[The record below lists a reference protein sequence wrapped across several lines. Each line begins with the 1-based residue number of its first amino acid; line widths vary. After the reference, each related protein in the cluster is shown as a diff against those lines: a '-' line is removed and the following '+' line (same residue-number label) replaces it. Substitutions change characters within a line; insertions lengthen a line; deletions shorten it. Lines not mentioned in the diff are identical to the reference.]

1 MPVVVT
7 ILMTVIIEYDHLCSH
22 LFVNTFVQG
31 SVGDERVEG
40 GNNNNNKNNNSDKS
54 NDNDYDVKT
63 HTYFLI
69 TYI

>member
-1 MPVVVT
+1 MHVVVT

-40 GNNNNNKNNNSDKS
+40 GNNNNNVKS